1 MKLAIKILLAVLAA
15 FCIFKGVQILID
27 LLYDKYGKKYIQ
39 SEEF

>member
-1 MKLAIKILLAVLAA
+1 MKIFFKILLAVLAA
-15 FCIFKGVQILID
+15 FCIFKGVQIMID